1 MTTQF
6 LPKRQKSFTALCGS
20 DVASFLFLKK
30 VYSKSDST
38 DSTDSNDSTSPT
50 EP

>member
-38 DSTDSNDSTSPT
+38 DSNDSTSPT